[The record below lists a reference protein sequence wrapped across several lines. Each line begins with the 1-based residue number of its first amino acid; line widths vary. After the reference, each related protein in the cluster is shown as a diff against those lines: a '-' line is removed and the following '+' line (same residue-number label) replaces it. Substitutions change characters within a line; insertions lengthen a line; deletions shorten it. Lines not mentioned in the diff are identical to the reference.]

1 MGKEIKVKCF
11 LRRSAFGLVAVS
23 ASVLVGSTVSAVD
36 SPIEQPRIIPNGG
49 TLTNLLG
56 NAPEKL
62 ALRNV
67 ERAIDELKK
76 QAIEDKEATTAI
88 EAASSDALEALAD
101 QADTLQSEEAAAVQS
116 DNAASDALEALADQ
130 ADALQ
135 SEEAAVVK
143 ADNAA
148 SDALEALADQTD
160 ALQSEEAAVVQS
172 DNAASDAL
180 EALADQ
186 ADALQ
191 SEEAAVVQ
199 SDNAASDALEALADQ
214 TDALQSEEAEVV
226 QSDNAASDAW
236 EKAAT
241 PIALD
246 VKKTKD
252 TKPVVKKEERQNVNT
267 LPTTGEESNPFFTA
281 AALAIMVS
289 TGVLVVSSK
298 CKEN

>member
-1 MGKEIKVKCF
+1 MGKEIKVKYF

-62 ALRNV
+62 ALRNE

-88 EAASSDALEALAD
+88 EAASSDALEAL
-101 QADTLQSEEAAAVQS
+101 V
-116 DNAASDALEALADQ
+116 DQ

-135 SEEAAVVK
+135 SEEAAVVQS
-143 ADNAA
+143 DTAA

-160 ALQSEEAAVVQS
+160 ALQSEEAAVVK
-172 DNAASDAL
+172 
-180 EALADQ
+180 AD
-186 ADALQ
+186 
-191 SEEAAVVQ
+191 
-199 SDNAASDALEALADQ
+199 
-214 TDALQSEEAEVV
+214 T
-226 QSDNAASDAW
+226 AASDAW

-241 PIALD
+241 PTALD

-252 TKPVVKKEERQNVNT
+252 TTPVVKKEERQNVNT

-281 AALAIMVS
+281 AALAITVS
-289 TGVLVVSSK
+289 TGALVVSSK

>member
-62 ALRNV
+62 ALRNE

-101 QADTLQSEEAAAVQS
+101 QADALQSEEAAVVKA
-116 DNAASDALEALADQ
+116 DNAASDTLEALADQ
-130 ADALQ
+130 TDALQ

-148 SDALEALADQTD
+148 SDALEALAD
-160 ALQSEEAAVVQS
+160 E
-172 DNAASDAL
+172 
-180 EALADQ
+180 
-186 ADALQ
+186 
-191 SEEAAVVQ
+191 
-199 SDNAASDALEALADQ
+199 

-289 TGVLVVSSK
+289 TGALVVSSK

>member
-1 MGKEIKVKCF
+1 MGKEIKVKYF

-36 SPIEQPRIIPNGG
+36 SPIKQPRIIPNGG

-62 ALRNV
+62 ALRNE

-101 QADTLQSEEAAAVQS
+101 QAD
-116 DNAASDALEALADQ
+116 
-130 ADALQ
+130 ALQ
-135 SEEAAVVK
+135 SEEAAVVQS
-143 ADNAA
+143 DTAA

-160 ALQSEEAAVVQS
+160 ALQSEEAAVVK
-172 DNAASDAL
+172 
-180 EALADQ
+180 AD
-186 ADALQ
+186 
-191 SEEAAVVQ
+191 
-199 SDNAASDALEALADQ
+199 
-214 TDALQSEEAEVV
+214 T
-226 QSDNAASDAW
+226 AASDAW

>member
-1 MGKEIKVKCF
+1 MGKEIKVKYF

-36 SPIEQPRIIPNGG
+36 SSIEQPRIIPNGG

-62 ALRNV
+62 ALRNE

-101 QADTLQSEEAAAVQS
+101 QAD
-116 DNAASDALEALADQ
+116 
-130 ADALQ
+130 ALQ
-135 SEEAAVVK
+135 SEEAAVVQS
-143 ADNAA
+143 DTAA

-160 ALQSEEAAVVQS
+160 ALQSEEAAVVK
-172 DNAASDAL
+172 
-180 EALADQ
+180 ADT
-186 ADALQ
+186 
-191 SEEAAVVQ
+191 
-199 SDNAASDALEALADQ
+199 AASDALEALADQ
-214 TDALQSEEAEVV
+214 TDAVQSEEASVV
-226 QSDNAASDAW
+226 KADTAASDAW

-241 PIALD
+241 PTALD

-252 TKPVVKKEERQNVNT
+252 TTPVVKKEERQNVNT

-289 TGVLVVSSK
+289 TGALVVSSK

>member
-1 MGKEIKVKCF
+1 MGKEIKVKYF

-36 SPIEQPRIIPNGG
+36 SPIKQPRIIPNGG

-62 ALRNV
+62 ALRNE

-101 QADTLQSEEAAAVQS
+101 QAD
-116 DNAASDALEALADQ
+116 
-130 ADALQ
+130 ALQ
-135 SEEAAVVK
+135 SEEAAVVQS
-143 ADNAA
+143 DTAA

-172 DNAASDAL
+172 DT
-180 EALADQ
+180 
-186 ADALQ
+186 
-191 SEEAAVVQ
+191 
-199 SDNAASDALEALADQ
+199 AASDALEALADQ
-214 TDALQSEEAEVV
+214 TDALQSEEAAVV
-226 QSDNAASDAW
+226 KADTAASDAW

>member
-1 MGKEIKVKCF
+1 
-11 LRRSAFGLVAVS
+11 
-23 ASVLVGSTVSAVD
+23 
-36 SPIEQPRIIPNGG
+36 
-49 TLTNLLG
+49 
-56 NAPEKL
+56 
-62 ALRNV
+62 
-67 ERAIDELKK
+67 
-76 QAIEDKEATTAI
+76 
-88 EAASSDALEALAD
+88 
-101 QADTLQSEEAAAVQS
+101 
-116 DNAASDALEALADQ
+116 
-130 ADALQ
+130 
-135 SEEAAVVK
+135 
-143 ADNAA
+143 DNAA

>member
-1 MGKEIKVKCF
+1 MGKEIKVKYF

-62 ALRNV
+62 ALRNE

-88 EAASSDALEALAD
+88 EAASSDALEAL
-101 QADTLQSEEAAAVQS
+101 V
-116 DNAASDALEALADQ
+116 
-130 ADALQ
+130 
-135 SEEAAVVK
+135 
-143 ADNAA
+143 
-148 SDALEALADQTD
+148 
-160 ALQSEEAAVVQS
+160 
-172 DNAASDAL
+172 
-180 EALADQ
+180 DQ

-199 SDNAASDALEALADQ
+199 SDTAASDALEALADQ
-214 TDALQSEEAEVV
+214 TDAVQSEEASVV
-226 QSDNAASDAW
+226 KADTAASDAW

-241 PIALD
+241 PTALD

-252 TKPVVKKEERQNVNT
+252 TTPVVKKEERQNVNT

-281 AALAIMVS
+281 AALAITVS
-289 TGVLVVSSK
+289 TGALVVSSK

>member
-1 MGKEIKVKCF
+1 
-11 LRRSAFGLVAVS
+11 
-23 ASVLVGSTVSAVD
+23 LVGSTVSAVD
-36 SPIEQPRIIPNGG
+36 SPIEQPRIIPNGR

-62 ALRNV
+62 ALRNE

-101 QADTLQSEEAAAVQS
+101 QAD
-116 DNAASDALEALADQ
+116 
-130 ADALQ
+130 ALQ
-135 SEEAAVVK
+135 SEEAAVVQS
-143 ADNAA
+143 DTAA

-160 ALQSEEAAVVQS
+160 ALQSEEAAVVK
-172 DNAASDAL
+172 
-180 EALADQ
+180 ADT
-186 ADALQ
+186 
-191 SEEAAVVQ
+191 
-199 SDNAASDALEALADQ
+199 AASDALEALADQ
-214 TDALQSEEAEVV
+214 TDAVQSEEASVV
-226 QSDNAASDAW
+226 KADTAASDAW

-241 PIALD
+241 PTALD

-252 TKPVVKKEERQNVNT
+252 TTPVVKKEERQNVNT

-289 TGVLVVSSK
+289 TGALVVSSK

>member
-62 ALRNV
+62 ALRNE

-101 QADTLQSEEAAAVQS
+101 QADTLQSEEAAA
-116 DNAASDALEALADQ
+116 
-130 ADALQ
+130 
-135 SEEAAVVK
+135 
-143 ADNAA
+143 
-148 SDALEALADQTD
+148 
-160 ALQSEEAAVVQS
+160 
-172 DNAASDAL
+172 
-180 EALADQ
+180 
-186 ADALQ
+186 
-191 SEEAAVVQ
+191 VQ

>member
-1 MGKEIKVKCF
+1 M
-11 LRRSAFGLVAVS
+11 S

-62 ALRNV
+62 ALRNE

-101 QADTLQSEEAAAVQS
+101 QT
-116 DNAASDALEALADQ
+116 
-130 ADALQ
+130 DALQ

-143 ADNAA
+143 A
-148 SDALEALADQTD
+148 
-160 ALQSEEAAVVQS
+160 
-172 DNAASDAL
+172 
-180 EALADQ
+180 
-186 ADALQ
+186 
-191 SEEAAVVQ
+191 
-199 SDNAASDALEALADQ
+199 DNAASDALEALADQ

>member
-1 MGKEIKVKCF
+1 MGKEIKVKYF

-62 ALRNV
+62 ALRNE
-67 ERAIDELKK
+67 ERSIDELKK

-88 EAASSDALEALAD
+88 EAASSDALEAL
-101 QADTLQSEEAAAVQS
+101 V
-116 DNAASDALEALADQ
+116 DQ

-135 SEEAAVVK
+135 SEEAAVVQS
-143 ADNAA
+143 DTAA

-160 ALQSEEAAVVQS
+160 ALQSEEAAVVK
-172 DNAASDAL
+172 
-180 EALADQ
+180 ADT
-186 ADALQ
+186 
-191 SEEAAVVQ
+191 
-199 SDNAASDALEALADQ
+199 AASDALEALADQ
-214 TDALQSEEAEVV
+214 TDAVQSEEASVV
-226 QSDNAASDAW
+226 KADTAASDAW

-241 PIALD
+241 PTALD

-252 TKPVVKKEERQNVNT
+252 TTPVVKKEERQNVNT

-281 AALAIMVS
+281 AALAITVS
-289 TGVLVVSSK
+289 TGALVVSSK

>member
-1 MGKEIKVKCF
+1 MGKEIKVKYF

-62 ALRNV
+62 ALRNE

-88 EAASSDALEALAD
+88 EAASSDALEALA
-101 QADTLQSEEAAAVQS
+101 
-116 DNAASDALEALADQ
+116 
-130 ADALQ
+130 
-135 SEEAAVVK
+135 
-143 ADNAA
+143 
-148 SDALEALADQTD
+148 
-160 ALQSEEAAVVQS
+160 
-172 DNAASDAL
+172 
-180 EALADQ
+180 
-186 ADALQ
+186 
-191 SEEAAVVQ
+191 
-199 SDNAASDALEALADQ
+199 
-214 TDALQSEEAEVV
+214 
-226 QSDNAASDAW
+226 DNAASDAW

-281 AALAIMVS
+281 TALAIMVS

>member
-1 MGKEIKVKCF
+1 MGKEIKVKYF

-62 ALRNV
+62 ALRNE

-101 QADTLQSEEAAAVQS
+101 QAD
-116 DNAASDALEALADQ
+116 
-130 ADALQ
+130 ALQ
-135 SEEAAVVK
+135 SEEAAVVQS
-143 ADNAA
+143 DTAA

-160 ALQSEEAAVVQS
+160 ALQSEEASVVK
-172 DNAASDAL
+172 
-180 EALADQ
+180 AD
-186 ADALQ
+186 
-191 SEEAAVVQ
+191 
-199 SDNAASDALEALADQ
+199 
-214 TDALQSEEAEVV
+214 T
-226 QSDNAASDAW
+226 AASDAW

-241 PIALD
+241 PTALD

-252 TKPVVKKEERQNVNT
+252 TTPVVKKEERQNVNT

-289 TGVLVVSSK
+289 TGALVVSSK

>member
-11 LRRSAFGLVAVS
+11 LRRSAFGLVSVS

-62 ALRNV
+62 ALRNE

-101 QADTLQSEEAAAVQS
+101 
-116 DNAASDALEALADQ
+116 
-130 ADALQ
+130 
-135 SEEAAVVK
+135 
-143 ADNAA
+143 NAA

-160 ALQSEEAAVVQS
+160 ALQSEEAAVVK
-172 DNAASDAL
+172 A
-180 EALADQ
+180 
-186 ADALQ
+186 
-191 SEEAAVVQ
+191 
-199 SDNAASDALEALADQ
+199 
-214 TDALQSEEAEVV
+214 
-226 QSDNAASDAW
+226 DNAASDAW

>member
-1 MGKEIKVKCF
+1 MGKEIKVKYF

-56 NAPEKL
+56 NDPEKL
-62 ALRNV
+62 ALRNE

-101 QADTLQSEEAAAVQS
+101 QAD
-116 DNAASDALEALADQ
+116 
-130 ADALQ
+130 ALQ
-135 SEEAAVVK
+135 SEEAAVVQS
-143 ADNAA
+143 DTAA

-160 ALQSEEAAVVQS
+160 ALQSEEAAVVK
-172 DNAASDAL
+172 
-180 EALADQ
+180 ADT
-186 ADALQ
+186 
-191 SEEAAVVQ
+191 
-199 SDNAASDALEALADQ
+199 AASDALEALADQ
-214 TDALQSEEAEVV
+214 TDAVQSEEASVV
-226 QSDNAASDAW
+226 KADTAASDAW

-241 PIALD
+241 PTALD

-252 TKPVVKKEERQNVNT
+252 TTPVVKKEERQNVNT

-289 TGVLVVSSK
+289 TGALVVSSK

>member
-1 MGKEIKVKCF
+1 MGKEIKVKYF

-62 ALRNV
+62 ALRNE
-67 ERAIDELKK
+67 ERDIDELKK

-101 QADTLQSEEAAAVQS
+101 QADT
-116 DNAASDALEALADQ
+116 
-130 ADALQ
+130 LQ

-199 SDNAASDALEALADQ
+199 SDNAASDA
-214 TDALQSEEAEVV
+214 
-226 QSDNAASDAW
+226 W

-246 VKKTKD
+246 IRKTKD

-289 TGVLVVSSK
+289 TGALVVSSK

>member
-62 ALRNV
+62 ALRNE

-116 DNAASDALEALADQ
+116 DNAASDALEAL
-130 ADALQ
+130 
-135 SEEAAVVK
+135 
-143 ADNAA
+143 
-148 SDALEALADQTD
+148 T
-160 ALQSEEAAVVQS
+160 
-172 DNAASDAL
+172 
-180 EALADQ
+180 
-186 ADALQ
+186 
-191 SEEAAVVQ
+191 
-199 SDNAASDALEALADQ
+199 DQ

>member
-1 MGKEIKVKCF
+1 CF

-62 ALRNV
+62 ALRNE

-101 QADTLQSEEAAAVQS
+101 QT
-116 DNAASDALEALADQ
+116 
-130 ADALQ
+130 DALQ

-143 ADNAA
+143 A
-148 SDALEALADQTD
+148 
-160 ALQSEEAAVVQS
+160 
-172 DNAASDAL
+172 
-180 EALADQ
+180 
-186 ADALQ
+186 
-191 SEEAAVVQ
+191 
-199 SDNAASDALEALADQ
+199 DNAASDALEALADQ

>member
-1 MGKEIKVKCF
+1 MGKEIKVKYF

-62 ALRNV
+62 ALRNE

-101 QADTLQSEEAAAVQS
+101 QT
-116 DNAASDALEALADQ
+116 
-130 ADALQ
+130 DALQ

-143 ADNAA
+143 ADTAA

-160 ALQSEEAAVVQS
+160 AVQSEEASVVK
-172 DNAASDAL
+172 
-180 EALADQ
+180 AD
-186 ADALQ
+186 
-191 SEEAAVVQ
+191 
-199 SDNAASDALEALADQ
+199 
-214 TDALQSEEAEVV
+214 T
-226 QSDNAASDAW
+226 AASDAW

-241 PIALD
+241 PTALD

-252 TKPVVKKEERQNVNT
+252 TTPVVKKEERQNVNT

-289 TGVLVVSSK
+289 TGALVVSSK

>member
-1 MGKEIKVKCF
+1 MGKEIKVKYF

-62 ALRNV
+62 ALRNE
-67 ERAIDELKK
+67 ERDIDELKK

-116 DNAASDALEALADQ
+116 DNAVSDALEALADQ

-148 SDALEALADQTD
+148 SDALEALADQ
-160 ALQSEEAAVVQS
+160 A
-172 DNAASDAL
+172 
-180 EALADQ
+180 
-186 ADALQ
+186 
-191 SEEAAVVQ
+191 
-199 SDNAASDALEALADQ
+199 
-214 TDALQSEEAEVV
+214 DALQSEEAEVV

>member
-1 MGKEIKVKCF
+1 MGKEIKVKYF
-11 LRRSAFGLVAVS
+11 LRRSAFGLVTVS

-62 ALRNV
+62 ALRNE

-88 EAASSDALEALAD
+88 EAAS
-101 QADTLQSEEAAAVQS
+101 
-116 DNAASDALEALADQ
+116 
-130 ADALQ
+130 
-135 SEEAAVVK
+135 
-143 ADNAA
+143 
-148 SDALEALADQTD
+148 
-160 ALQSEEAAVVQS
+160 
-172 DNAASDAL
+172 SDAL

-214 TDALQSEEAEVV
+214 TDALQSEEAAVV
-226 QSDNAASDAW
+226 KADNAASDAW

>member
-1 MGKEIKVKCF
+1 MGKEIKVKYF

-62 ALRNV
+62 ALRNE

-88 EAASSDALEALAD
+88 EAASSDALEAL
-101 QADTLQSEEAAAVQS
+101 V
-116 DNAASDALEALADQ
+116 DQ

-135 SEEAAVVK
+135 SEEAAVVQS
-143 ADNAA
+143 DTAA

-160 ALQSEEAAVVQS
+160 ALQSEEAAVVKA
-172 DNAASDAL
+172 DTAASDAL

-191 SEEAAVVQ
+191 SEEASVVK
-199 SDNAASDALEALADQ
+199 AD
-214 TDALQSEEAEVV
+214 T
-226 QSDNAASDAW
+226 AASDAW

-241 PIALD
+241 PTALD

-252 TKPVVKKEERQNVNT
+252 TTPVVKKEERQNVNT

-281 AALAIMVS
+281 AALAITVS
-289 TGVLVVSSK
+289 TGALVVSSK

>member
-1 MGKEIKVKCF
+1 
-11 LRRSAFGLVAVS
+11 
-23 ASVLVGSTVSAVD
+23 STVSAVD
-36 SPIEQPRIIPNGG
+36 SPIEQPRIIPNGR

-62 ALRNV
+62 ALRNE

-101 QADTLQSEEAAAVQS
+101 QAD
-116 DNAASDALEALADQ
+116 
-130 ADALQ
+130 ALQ
-135 SEEAAVVK
+135 SEEAAVVQS
-143 ADNAA
+143 DTAA

-160 ALQSEEAAVVQS
+160 ALQSEEAAVVK
-172 DNAASDAL
+172 
-180 EALADQ
+180 ADT
-186 ADALQ
+186 
-191 SEEAAVVQ
+191 
-199 SDNAASDALEALADQ
+199 AASDALEALADQ
-214 TDALQSEEAEVV
+214 TDAVQSEEASVV
-226 QSDNAASDAW
+226 KADTAASDAW

-241 PIALD
+241 PTALD

-252 TKPVVKKEERQNVNT
+252 TTPVVKKEERQNVNT

-289 TGVLVVSSK
+289 TGALVVSSK

>member
-62 ALRNV
+62 ALRNE

-130 ADALQ
+130 
-135 SEEAAVVK
+135 
-143 ADNAA
+143 
-148 SDALEALADQTD
+148 TD
-160 ALQSEEAAVVQS
+160 ALQSEEAA
-172 DNAASDAL
+172 
-180 EALADQ
+180 
-186 ADALQ
+186 
-191 SEEAAVVQ
+191 
-199 SDNAASDALEALADQ
+199 
-214 TDALQSEEAEVV
+214 VV

>member
-62 ALRNV
+62 ALRNE

-101 QADTLQSEEAAAVQS
+101 QT
-116 DNAASDALEALADQ
+116 
-130 ADALQ
+130 DALQ

-143 ADNAA
+143 A
-148 SDALEALADQTD
+148 
-160 ALQSEEAAVVQS
+160 
-172 DNAASDAL
+172 
-180 EALADQ
+180 
-186 ADALQ
+186 
-191 SEEAAVVQ
+191 
-199 SDNAASDALEALADQ
+199 DNAASDALEALADQ

-298 CKEN
+298 CKKISCYLF

>member
-62 ALRNV
+62 ALRNE

-101 QADTLQSEEAAAVQS
+101 QT
-116 DNAASDALEALADQ
+116 
-130 ADALQ
+130 DALQ

-160 ALQSEEAAVVQS
+160 ALQSEEA
-172 DNAASDAL
+172 
-180 EALADQ
+180 EI
-186 ADALQ
+186 
-191 SEEAAVVQ
+191 
-199 SDNAASDALEALADQ
+199 
-214 TDALQSEEAEVV
+214 V

>member
-1 MGKEIKVKCF
+1 MGKEIKVKYF

-62 ALRNV
+62 ALRNE

-101 QADTLQSEEAAAVQS
+101 QTDALQSEEAAVVKA

-130 ADALQ
+130 TDALQ

-172 DNAASDAL
+172 DNAASDVL

-186 ADALQ
+186 ADTLQ
-191 SEEAAVVQ
+191 SEEAA
-199 SDNAASDALEALADQ
+199 A
-214 TDALQSEEAEVV
+214 V

>member
-62 ALRNV
+62 ALRNE

-88 EAASSDALEALAD
+88 EAVSSDALEALAD
-101 QADTLQSEEAAAVQS
+101 QT
-116 DNAASDALEALADQ
+116 
-130 ADALQ
+130 DALQ

-160 ALQSEEAAVVQS
+160 ALQSEEAAVVK
-172 DNAASDAL
+172 A
-180 EALADQ
+180 
-186 ADALQ
+186 
-191 SEEAAVVQ
+191 
-199 SDNAASDALEALADQ
+199 DNAASDALEALADQ

>member
-11 LRRSAFGLVAVS
+11 LRRSAFGLVSVS

-62 ALRNV
+62 ALRNE

-101 QADTLQSEEAAAVQS
+101 
-116 DNAASDALEALADQ
+116 
-130 ADALQ
+130 
-135 SEEAAVVK
+135 
-143 ADNAA
+143 NAA

-160 ALQSEEAAVVQS
+160 ALQSEEAAVVK
-172 DNAASDAL
+172 A
-180 EALADQ
+180 
-186 ADALQ
+186 
-191 SEEAAVVQ
+191 
-199 SDNAASDALEALADQ
+199 DNAASDALEALADQ

>member
-62 ALRNV
+62 ALRNE

-88 EAASSDALEALAD
+88 EAAS
-101 QADTLQSEEAAAVQS
+101 
-116 DNAASDALEALADQ
+116 
-130 ADALQ
+130 
-135 SEEAAVVK
+135 
-143 ADNAA
+143 
-148 SDALEALADQTD
+148 
-160 ALQSEEAAVVQS
+160 
-172 DNAASDAL
+172 SDAL

-214 TDALQSEEAEVV
+214 TDALQSEEAAVV
-226 QSDNAASDAW
+226 KADNAASDAW

>member
-62 ALRNV
+62 ALRNE

-101 QADTLQSEEAAAVQS
+101 QTDALQSEEAAAVQS

-135 SEEAAVVK
+135 SEEAAVVQS
-143 ADNAA
+143 DNAA

>member
-62 ALRNV
+62 ALRNE

-88 EAASSDALEALAD
+88 EAAS
-101 QADTLQSEEAAAVQS
+101 
-116 DNAASDALEALADQ
+116 
-130 ADALQ
+130 
-135 SEEAAVVK
+135 
-143 ADNAA
+143 
-148 SDALEALADQTD
+148 
-160 ALQSEEAAVVQS
+160 
-172 DNAASDAL
+172 SDAL

-214 TDALQSEEAEVV
+214 TDALQSEEAAVV
-226 QSDNAASDAW
+226 KADNAASDALEALADQTDALQSEEAAVVKADNAASDAW

-252 TKPVVKKEERQNVNT
+252 TTPVVKKEERQNVNT

>member
-62 ALRNV
+62 ALRNE

-101 QADTLQSEEAAAVQS
+101 QAD
-116 DNAASDALEALADQ
+116 
-130 ADALQ
+130 
-135 SEEAAVVK
+135 
-143 ADNAA
+143 
-148 SDALEALADQTD
+148 

-172 DNAASDAL
+172 DNAASDT
-180 EALADQ
+180 
-186 ADALQ
+186 
-191 SEEAAVVQ
+191 
-199 SDNAASDALEALADQ
+199 LEALADQ

>member
-62 ALRNV
+62 ALRNE

-88 EAASSDALEALAD
+88 EAAS
-101 QADTLQSEEAAAVQS
+101 
-116 DNAASDALEALADQ
+116 
-130 ADALQ
+130 
-135 SEEAAVVK
+135 
-143 ADNAA
+143 
-148 SDALEALADQTD
+148 
-160 ALQSEEAAVVQS
+160 
-172 DNAASDAL
+172 SDAL

-214 TDALQSEEAEVV
+214 TDALQSEEAAVV
-226 QSDNAASDAW
+226 KADNAASDTLEALADQTDALQSEEAAVVKADNAASDAW
-236 EKAAT
+236 GKAAT

>member
-1 MGKEIKVKCF
+1 
-11 LRRSAFGLVAVS
+11 
-23 ASVLVGSTVSAVD
+23 VD

-62 ALRNV
+62 ALRNE

-101 QADTLQSEEAAAVQS
+101 QAD
-116 DNAASDALEALADQ
+116 
-130 ADALQ
+130 ALQ

-143 ADNAA
+143 ANNAA

-160 ALQSEEAAVVQS
+160 ALQSEEAAVVKA
-172 DNAASDAL
+172 DTAASDAL

-191 SEEAAVVQ
+191 SEEASVVK
-199 SDNAASDALEALADQ
+199 A
-214 TDALQSEEAEVV
+214 
-226 QSDNAASDAW
+226 DNAASDAW

-241 PIALD
+241 PTALD

-252 TKPVVKKEERQNVNT
+252 TTPVVKKEERQNVNT

-289 TGVLVVSSK
+289 TGALVVSSK

>member
-62 ALRNV
+62 ALRNE

-101 QADTLQSEEAAAVQS
+101 QADTLQSEEAA
-116 DNAASDALEALADQ
+116 
-130 ADALQ
+130 
-135 SEEAAVVK
+135 VVK

-160 ALQSEEAAVVQS
+160 ALQLEEAAVVK
-172 DNAASDAL
+172 A
-180 EALADQ
+180 
-186 ADALQ
+186 
-191 SEEAAVVQ
+191 
-199 SDNAASDALEALADQ
+199 
-214 TDALQSEEAEVV
+214 
-226 QSDNAASDAW
+226 DNAASDAW

>member
-62 ALRNV
+62 ALRNE

-88 EAASSDALEALAD
+88 EAAS
-101 QADTLQSEEAAAVQS
+101 
-116 DNAASDALEALADQ
+116 
-130 ADALQ
+130 
-135 SEEAAVVK
+135 
-143 ADNAA
+143 
-148 SDALEALADQTD
+148 
-160 ALQSEEAAVVQS
+160 
-172 DNAASDAL
+172 SDAL

-214 TDALQSEEAEVV
+214 TDALQSEEAAVV
-226 QSDNAASDAW
+226 KADNAASDTLEALADNAASDTLEALADQTDALQSEEAAVVKADNAASDAW
-236 EKAAT
+236 GKAAT

>member
-1 MGKEIKVKCF
+1 MGKEIKVKYF

-36 SPIEQPRIIPNGG
+36 SPIEQPRIIPNGR

-62 ALRNV
+62 ALRNE

-101 QADTLQSEEAAAVQS
+101 QAD
-116 DNAASDALEALADQ
+116 
-130 ADALQ
+130 ALQ
-135 SEEAAVVK
+135 SEEAAVVQS
-143 ADNAA
+143 DTAA

-160 ALQSEEAAVVQS
+160 ALQLEEAAVVK
-172 DNAASDAL
+172 
-180 EALADQ
+180 ADT
-186 ADALQ
+186 
-191 SEEAAVVQ
+191 
-199 SDNAASDALEALADQ
+199 AASDALEALADQ
-214 TDALQSEEAEVV
+214 TDAVQSEEASVV
-226 QSDNAASDAW
+226 KADTAASDAW

-241 PIALD
+241 PTALD

-252 TKPVVKKEERQNVNT
+252 TTPVVKKEERQNVNT

-289 TGVLVVSSK
+289 TGALVVSSK

>member
-1 MGKEIKVKCF
+1 MKYF

-36 SPIEQPRIIPNGG
+36 SPIEQPRIIPNGR

-62 ALRNV
+62 ALRNE

-101 QADTLQSEEAAAVQS
+101 QAD
-116 DNAASDALEALADQ
+116 
-130 ADALQ
+130 ALQ
-135 SEEAAVVK
+135 SEEAAVVQS
-143 ADNAA
+143 DTAA

-160 ALQSEEAAVVQS
+160 ALQSEEAAVVK
-172 DNAASDAL
+172 
-180 EALADQ
+180 ADT
-186 ADALQ
+186 
-191 SEEAAVVQ
+191 
-199 SDNAASDALEALADQ
+199 AASDALEALADQ
-214 TDALQSEEAEVV
+214 TDAVQSEEASVV
-226 QSDNAASDAW
+226 KADTAASDAW

-241 PIALD
+241 PTALD

-252 TKPVVKKEERQNVNT
+252 TTPVVKKEERQNVNT

-289 TGVLVVSSK
+289 TGALVVSSK

>member
-1 MGKEIKVKCF
+1 MGKEIKVKYF

-62 ALRNV
+62 ALRNE

-101 QADTLQSEEAAAVQS
+101 QAD
-116 DNAASDALEALADQ
+116 
-130 ADALQ
+130 ALQ
-135 SEEAAVVK
+135 SEEAAVVQS
-143 ADNAA
+143 DTAA

-160 ALQSEEAAVVQS
+160 ALQSEEAAVVKA
-172 DNAASDAL
+172 DTAASDAL

-191 SEEAAVVQ
+191 SEEASVVK
-199 SDNAASDALEALADQ
+199 AD
-214 TDALQSEEAEVV
+214 T
-226 QSDNAASDAW
+226 AASDAW

-241 PIALD
+241 PTALD

-252 TKPVVKKEERQNVNT
+252 TTPVVKKEERQNVNT

-289 TGVLVVSSK
+289 TGALVVSSK